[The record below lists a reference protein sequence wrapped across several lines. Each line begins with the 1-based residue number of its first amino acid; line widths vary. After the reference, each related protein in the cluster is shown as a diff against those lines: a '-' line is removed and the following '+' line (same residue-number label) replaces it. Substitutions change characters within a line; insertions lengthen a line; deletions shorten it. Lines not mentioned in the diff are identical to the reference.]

1 MSTPQQTSPASHQQ
15 QQLALVPSAPSASDA
30 SNAPDASLQS
40 LVFWARTWNAMTVA
54 DSMAC
59 AERLITDAVATDTE
73 LAALV
78 AACPGL
84 QFQTTDVHGT
94 KMHKFTLP
102 DNVRFENRSGG
113 ALHIVNA
120 MGHSTPVVHGLP
132 QFAA

>member
-1 MSTPQQTSPASHQQ
+1 MSTPHQTSGEPASHQQ
-15 QQLALVPSAPSASDA
+15 QQLALMPNTPSASD
-30 SNAPDASLQS
+30 APDASLQS

-54 DSMAC
+54 DSRAC
-59 AERLITDAVATDTE
+59 AERLTTDAVATDTE

-84 QFQTTDVHGT
+84 QFQTTNVRGT

-102 DNVRFENRSGG
+102 DNVRFETRSSG

-120 MGHSTPVVHGLP
+120 TGHSTPVVHGLP
-132 QFAA
+132 RFAA